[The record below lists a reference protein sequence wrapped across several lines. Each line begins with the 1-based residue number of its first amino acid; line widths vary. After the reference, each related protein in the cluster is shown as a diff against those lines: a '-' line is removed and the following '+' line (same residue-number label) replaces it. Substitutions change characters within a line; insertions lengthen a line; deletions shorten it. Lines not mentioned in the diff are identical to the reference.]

1 MKRRSENK
9 PVDGDNAEPS
19 MDVIRAAIAR
29 ITKATGAAVAALNEL
44 AQVVNA
50 HAGAGRPPADKK
62 AVKKAGKRP
71 VKKSDKKPVKKSDK
85 KADKPE
91 KPAKATRGGKPETPK
106 NSGRLTS
113 EQLASKAR
121 KAPRRTPDGVFMS
134 DSEVTVFA
142 GAYAMKAIAER
153 EAEEFLNTDVL
164 RNRSALFPDF
174 RRYGILPTVAS
185 ARVVPA
191 ESDAMRPWRLLA
203 TVELTGGSREARLAW
218 AGDVVGRCRAFTPS
232 K

>member
-9 PVDGDNAEPS
+9 PAAGSDATPS
-19 MDVIRAAIAR
+19 IGGIRAAIAR
-29 ITKATGAAVAALNEL
+29 ITKATGDAVAALNEL
-44 AQVVNA
+44 AQAVNA
-50 HAGAGRPPADKK
+50 DSGLPSATKK
-62 AVKKAGKRP
+62 AVKKA
-71 VKKSDKKPVKKSDK
+71 DK
-85 KADKPE
+85 KAAKKADTPE
-91 KPAKATRGGKPETPK
+91 KPAKATRGGKPETPR
-106 NSGRLTS
+106 NAGRLTS
-113 EQLASKAR
+113 AQLASKAR

-142 GAYAMKAIAER
+142 GAYSMKAIAER
-153 EAEEFLNTDVL
+153 EAQEFLNTDVL

>member
-9 PVDGDNAEPS
+9 PAAGDNAAANAEPS
-19 MDVIRAAIAR
+19 MDAIRAAIAR

-44 AQVVNA
+44 AQAVNA
-50 HAGAGRPPADKK
+50 HADAGLPPADKK
-62 AVKKAGKRP
+62 TVKKA
-71 VKKSDKKPVKKSDK
+71 SK
-85 KADKPE
+85 KADKKAAKPE
-91 KPAKATRGGKPETPK
+91 KPEKATRGGKPETSK
-106 NSGRLTS
+106 NAGRLTS
-113 EQLASKAR
+113 AQLASKAR

-153 EAEEFLNTDVL
+153 EAQEFLNTDVL

>member
-1 MKRRSENK
+1 MKKRSENK
-9 PVDGDNAEPS
+9 PVDGSDDTPS

-50 HAGAGRPPADKK
+50 HADAGLPPADKE
-62 AVKKAGKRP
+62 AVKKAGKKS
-71 VKKSDKKPVKKSDK
+71 VKKDVKKSDK
-85 KADKPE
+85 KADTPE

-106 NSGRLTS
+106 NAGRLTS

-142 GAYAMKAIAER
+142 GAYVMKAIAER
-153 EAEEFLNTDVL
+153 EAQEFLNTDVL

>member
-9 PVDGDNAEPS
+9 PAAGSDATPSIDG
-19 MDVIRAAIAR
+19 IRAAIAR
-29 ITKATGAAVAALNEL
+29 ITKATGDAVAALNEL
-44 AQVVNA
+44 AQAVNA
-50 HAGAGRPPADKK
+50 HEDAGPQSSVNKADKKSVKKDDKK
-62 AVKKAGKRP
+62 AVKNDD
-71 VKKSDKKPVKKSDK
+71 KKSVKTKKSV
-85 KADKPE
+85 
-91 KPAKATRGGKPETPK
+91 KATRGGAPGTPK
-106 NSGRLTS
+106 NVDRLTS
-113 EQLASKAR
+113 AQLASKAR

-142 GAYAMKAIAER
+142 GAYVMKAIAER
-153 EAEEFLNTDVL
+153 EAQEFLNTDVL

>member
-1 MKRRSENK
+1 MKKRSENK
-9 PVDGDNAEPS
+9 PAPGSDDAPS
-19 MDVIRAAIAR
+19 MDVIRAAIVR

-50 HAGAGRPPADKK
+50 HADAGLPSAAKK
-62 AVKKAGKRP
+62 AVKQSD
-71 VKKSDKKPVKKSDK
+71 KKSDKKSGKKSATK
-85 KADKPE
+85 VVKPE
-91 KPAKATRGGKPETPK
+91 KSAKATRGGAPGAPK
-106 NSGRLTS
+106 NVGRLTS
-113 EQLASKAR
+113 AQLASKAR

-142 GAYAMKAIAER
+142 GAYVMKAIAER
-153 EAEEFLNTDVL
+153 EAQEFLNTDVL
-164 RNRSALFPDF
+164 HNRSALFPDF

>member
-1 MKRRSENK
+1 MKKRSENK
-9 PVDGDNAEPS
+9 PAAGSDDAPS
-19 MDVIRAAIAR
+19 MDVIRAAITR

-44 AQVVNA
+44 AQAVNA
-50 HAGAGRPPADKK
+50 HADAGLPSADKK
-62 AVKKAGKRP
+62 AVKPDGKKAVKKD
-71 VKKSDKKPVKKSDK
+71 VKKSDKKDVKTKKSV
-85 KADKPE
+85 
-91 KPAKATRGGKPETPK
+91 KATRGGAPETPK
-106 NSGRLTS
+106 NAGRLTS

-153 EAEEFLNTDVL
+153 EAQEFLNTDVL

>member
-1 MKRRSENK
+1 MKKRSENK
-9 PVDGDNAEPS
+9 PAAGSDDAPS

-44 AQVVNA
+44 AQAV
-50 HAGAGRPPADKK
+50 HADSGLPSAAKKAVKKADKK
-62 AVKKAGKRP
+62 AVKKAT
-71 VKKSDKKPVKKSDK
+71 KKSV
-85 KADKPE
+85 KPE
-91 KPAKATRGGKPETPK
+91 KSAKATRGGAPETHR
-106 NSGRLTS
+106 NAGRLTS

-142 GAYAMKAIAER
+142 GAYVMKAIAER
-153 EAEEFLNTDVL
+153 EAQEFLNTDVL

-191 ESDAMRPWRLLA
+191 ESDAMRPWRLLT

>member
-1 MKRRSENK
+1 MKKRSENK
-9 PVDGDNAEPS
+9 PAAVHGDNAELS
-19 MDVIRAAIAR
+19 MDGIRAAIAR

-44 AQVVNA
+44 AQAVNA
-50 HAGAGRPPADKK
+50 HADDGLPSADKNADKK
-62 AVKKAGKRP
+62 TVKKDGKKTVKKA
-71 VKKSDKKPVKKSDK
+71 DKKT
-85 KADKPE
+85 DKPE
-91 KPAKATRGGKPETPK
+91 KPAKATRDGKPETPK
-106 NSGRLTS
+106 NGGRLTS

-142 GAYAMKAIAER
+142 GAYVMKAIAER
-153 EAEEFLNTDVL
+153 EAQEFLNTDVL

>member
-1 MKRRSENK
+1 MKKRSENK
-9 PVDGDNAEPS
+9 PAAGSDDAPS

-44 AQVVNA
+44 AQAVNA
-50 HAGAGRPPADKK
+50 HADAGLPSAVKKAVKQSAKK
-62 AVKKAGKRP
+62 AVKKSG
-71 VKKSDKKPVKKSDK
+71 KKSAT
-85 KADKPE
+85 KAARPE
-91 KPAKATRGGKPETPK
+91 KPAKATRGGAPETPR
-106 NSGRLTS
+106 NVGRLTS
-113 EQLASKAR
+113 AQLASKAR

-142 GAYAMKAIAER
+142 GAYVMKAIAER
-153 EAEEFLNTDVL
+153 EAQEFLNTDVL

-191 ESDAMRPWRLLA
+191 ESDAMRPWRLLV

>member
-1 MKRRSENK
+1 MKKRSENK
-9 PVDGDNAEPS
+9 PAAGSDDAPS
-19 MDVIRAAIAR
+19 MDAIRAAIAR

-44 AQVVNA
+44 AQAV
-50 HAGAGRPPADKK
+50 HADTGLPSATEK
-62 AVKKAGKRP
+62 AVKKAA
-71 VKKSDKKPVKKSDK
+71 KKSDKKAVK

-91 KPAKATRGGKPETPK
+91 KPAKATRGGAPGAPR
-106 NSGRLTS
+106 NVGRLTS
-113 EQLASKAR
+113 AQLASKAR

-153 EAEEFLNTDVL
+153 EAQEFLNTDVL

>member
-1 MKRRSENK
+1 MKKRSENK
-9 PVDGDNAEPS
+9 PTAGSDDAPS

-44 AQVVNA
+44 AQAVNA
-50 HAGAGRPPADKK
+50 HADAGLPSAAKK
-62 AVKKAGKRP
+62 AVKKA
-71 VKKSDKKPVKKSDK
+71 VKKDDK
-85 KADKPE
+85 KADKKSAKPE

-106 NSGRLTS
+106 SAGRLTS
-113 EQLASKAR
+113 AQLASKAR

-142 GAYAMKAIAER
+142 GAYSMKAIADR
-153 EAEEFLNTDVL
+153 EAQEFLNTDVL

-191 ESDAMRPWRLLA
+191 EADAMRPWRLLA

>member
-1 MKRRSENK
+1 MKKRSENK
-9 PVDGDNAEPS
+9 PATGSDDAPS

-44 AQVVNA
+44 AQAVNA
-50 HAGAGRPPADKK
+50 DSGLPSAAKKADKK
-62 AVKKAGKRP
+62 AT
-71 VKKSDKKPVKKSDK
+71 KKSVKS
-85 KADKPE
+85 E
-91 KPAKATRGGKPETPK
+91 KPAKATRGGKPETSK
-106 NSGRLTS
+106 NVGRLTS
-113 EQLASKAR
+113 AQLASKAR

-142 GAYAMKAIAER
+142 GAYVMKAIAER
-153 EAEEFLNTDVL
+153 EAQEFLNTDVL

-191 ESDAMRPWRLLA
+191 ESDAMRPWRLLV

>member
-9 PVDGDNAEPS
+9 PVVGDNAEPS
-19 MDVIRAAIAR
+19 MDGIRAAIAR

-50 HAGAGRPPADKK
+50 HVDAGLPPADKKADKK
-62 AVKKAGKRP
+62 AVKKD
-71 VKKSDKKPVKKSDK
+71 VKKSGK
-85 KADKPE
+85 KADTPE
-91 KPAKATRGGKPETPK
+91 KPAKATRGGKPETSK
-106 NSGRLTS
+106 NAGRLTS

-142 GAYAMKAIAER
+142 GAYVMKAIAER
-153 EAEEFLNTDVL
+153 EAQEFLNTDVL

>member
-9 PVDGDNAEPS
+9 TVAGDNAEPS

-44 AQVVNA
+44 AQAVNA
-50 HAGAGRPPADKK
+50 HADAGLPPADKK
-62 AVKKAGKRP
+62 AVKPDGKKA
-71 VKKSDKKPVKKSDK
+71 VKKDVKKSDK
-85 KADKPE
+85 KAVKPE
-91 KPAKATRGGKPETPK
+91 KPAKATRGGAPETSK
-106 NSGRLTS
+106 NAGRLTS

-142 GAYAMKAIAER
+142 GAYVMKAIAER
-153 EAEEFLNTDVL
+153 EAQEFLNTDVL

-185 ARVVPA
+185 ARVVHA

>member
-1 MKRRSENK
+1 MK
-9 PVDGDNAEPS
+9 
-19 MDVIRAAIAR
+19 AA
-29 ITKATGAAVAALNEL
+29 
-44 AQVVNA
+44 
-50 HAGAGRPPADKK
+50 
-62 AVKKAGKRP
+62 
-71 VKKSDKKPVKKSDK
+71 
-85 KADKPE
+85 
-91 KPAKATRGGKPETPK
+91 RGGAPGTPR
-106 NSGRLTS
+106 NVGRLTS

-153 EAEEFLNTDVL
+153 EAQEFLNTDVL

-203 TVELTGGSREARLAW
+203 TVEITGGSREARLAW

>member
-1 MKRRSENK
+1 MKKRSENK
-9 PVDGDNAEPS
+9 PVDGSDDTPS

-50 HAGAGRPPADKK
+50 HADAGLPPADKK
-62 AVKKAGKRP
+62 AVKKAGKKS
-71 VKKSDKKPVKKSDK
+71 VKKDVKKSDK
-85 KADKPE
+85 KADTPE

-106 NSGRLTS
+106 NAGRLTS

-142 GAYAMKAIAER
+142 GAYVMKAIAER
-153 EAEEFLNTDVL
+153 EAQEFLNTDVL

>member
-9 PVDGDNAEPS
+9 PAAGDNAEPS
-19 MDVIRAAIAR
+19 MDAIRAAIAR

-44 AQVVNA
+44 AQAVNA
-50 HAGAGRPPADKK
+50 HADAGLPPAAKKADKK
-62 AVKKAGKRP
+62 DGKKA
-71 VKKSDKKPVKKSDK
+71 VK

-91 KPAKATRGGKPETPK
+91 KPAKATRGGAPGTPK
-106 NSGRLTS
+106 NVGRLTS
-113 EQLASKAR
+113 AQLASKAR

-153 EAEEFLNTDVL
+153 EAQEFLNTDVL

-174 RRYGILPTVAS
+174 RRYGILPAVAS